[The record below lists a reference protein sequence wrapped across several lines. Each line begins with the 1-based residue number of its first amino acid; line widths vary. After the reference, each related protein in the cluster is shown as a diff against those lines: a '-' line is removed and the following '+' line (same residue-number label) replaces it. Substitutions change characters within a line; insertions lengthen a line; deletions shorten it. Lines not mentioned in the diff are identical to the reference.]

1 MNSKITADDLDIIQK
16 SLQQGCLIPHHFIQ
30 KLVEDYEAQ
39 TKRLEA
45 AEYVCRLIDY
55 DNHSA
60 FALLSLRELMHP
72 DSPNNLRST
81 HDEWKVLSNE

>member
-1 MNSKITADDLDIIQK
+1 MNRLTEDDLDIIKK
-16 SLQQGCLIPHHFIQ
+16 SLQHGYLIPHELIR
-30 KLVEDYEAQ
+30 KLVEENERL
-39 TKRLEA
+39 TKRLNV

-60 FALLSLRELMHP
+60 FALIPLRDLMSP
-72 DSPNNLRST
+72 DSACNLRSV